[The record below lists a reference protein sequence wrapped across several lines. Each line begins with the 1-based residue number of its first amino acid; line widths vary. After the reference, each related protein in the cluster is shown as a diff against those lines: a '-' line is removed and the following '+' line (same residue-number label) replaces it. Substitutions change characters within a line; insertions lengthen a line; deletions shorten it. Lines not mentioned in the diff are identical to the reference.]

1 MHIYGVMP
9 RNWPV
14 SSPWLQSKCLENA
27 FIAPLNGSL
36 DKPCWFSGPG
46 SLYVGD
52 TTCTCFISPTCAKR
66 ESSSVRVSWC
76 NSLTIATTSFKVS
89 EMTLIGSGTPKQPAR
104 HHLLNLGVAGLP
116 RCVTQGRIVSLHHG
130 SNPGESIKC
139 YTTVIL
145 ATFESDC
152 ASNVKSLSCNCP
164 HLQLTAFL
172 RLLRATPRWPMRST
186 CWCIHPNFS
195 SMHQPCS
202 ESNKLLSL
210 QAEPRIHR

>member
-1 MHIYGVMP
+1 MVGNWRPEEYAHLWCYATQLACQLPLIAIKMFGECFHRPAQWLP
-9 RNWPV
+9 RQAM
-14 SSPWLQSKCLENA
+14 LILR
-27 FIAPLNGSL
+27 
-36 DKPCWFSGPG
+36 PG
-46 SLYVGD
+46 LLVGD
-52 TTCTCFISPTCAKR
+52 STCTCFISPT
-66 ESSSVRVSWC
+66 ED
-76 NSLTIATTSFKVS
+76 
-89 EMTLIGSGTPKQPAR
+89 
-104 HHLLNLGVAGLP
+104 LLNLGVAGLP
-116 RCVTQGRIVSLHHG
+116 RCVTLGRIVSLHHG
-130 SNPGESIKC
+130 SNPRESIKC

-145 ATFESDC
+145 VTFECDC

-164 HLQLTAFL
+164 RLQLTGFL